1 MRFLEIALCSKM
13 SFYKLIDIAV
23 YAELNQELNKI
34 WKPFQKQGYE
44 NIPDIKLEWN
54 ISSKDFG
61 DMQVLMPEYH
71 SYTLK
76 KESDILFVNSDW
88 SKSVIYSDN
97 TDSAS
102 VLLIYLFYSYLITR
116 RTLLI
121 HSSLIDHHGN
131 GIMFLGPSGIGK
143 TTQAELWNRYRGA
156 DILNGDMVFVR
167 QWEDGFYGYGSPWH
181 GSSPYYK
188 NAKVKLKA
196 MITLEQAPENS
207 IRKLSGFEV
216 LQGMMDQVFLPHWY
230 PEAMDD
236 CLSTLDALLSEVP
249 IYHLACRPD
258 EAAVRLVVQELGL

>member
-1 MRFLEIALCSKM
+1 MTTQESINILK
-13 SFYKLIDIAV
+13 
-23 YAELNQELNKI
+23 NQE
-34 WKPFQKQGYE
+34 G
-44 NIPDIKLEWN
+44 
-54 ISSKDFG
+54 
-61 DMQVLMPEYH
+61 
-71 SYTLK
+71 
-76 KESDILFVNSDW
+76 ILFVNKRWNDGT
-88 SKSVIYSDN
+88 IYSD
-97 TDSAS
+97 DAFSIIQLL
-102 VLLIYLFYSYLITR
+102 LLIIYSYLLTR

-131 GIMFLGPSGIGK
+131 GILFLGPSGIGK

-196 MITLEQAPENS
+196 MIALEQAPANS

-236 CLSTLDALLSEVP
+236 CLSTLDALLSEIP

-258 EAAVRLVVQELGL
+258 EDAVRLVEQELGL

>member
-1 MRFLEIALCSKM
+1 MTYIFRIIDTCVKVNLLFDLSYRWHDFITNE
-13 SFYKLIDIAV
+13 YKKGIEVNL
-23 YAELNQELNKI
+23 
-34 WKPFQKQGYE
+34 
-44 NIPDIKLEWN
+44 
-54 ISSKDFG
+54 
-61 DMQVLMPEYH
+61 
-71 SYTLK
+71 
-76 KESDILFVNSDW
+76 LFS
-88 SKSVIYSDN
+88 SDN
-97 TDSAS
+97 NYYGLYNIKSFLNGVIVYSNEGGLLAS
-102 VLLIYLFYSYLITR
+102 KQNWEKACLYANNYEQSSSLVLVQLYSYLLTR

-131 GIMFLGPSGIGK
+131 GILFLGPSGIGK

-258 EAAVRLVVQELGL
+258 EDAVRLVEQELGL